1 MGAGGR
7 IKPRTAHLLEGGQ
20 NSMFC
25 GGEKRWLKHNMIASG
40 VKGLAAAVQE
50 EAEAES
56 PEDSHINQ
64 APPHMELL

>member
-1 MGAGGR
+1 M
-7 IKPRTAHLLEGGQ
+7 
-20 NSMFC
+20 MV
-25 GGEKRWLKHNMIASG
+25 SG

-56 PEDSHINQ
+56 SEDFHINQ